1 MRLSSRLLRQ
11 EEIDALLQKY
21 APQEGEP
28 GDLTLE
34 EKDALGEIGN
44 ISMGSAATTLSTLL
58 GRRVNITSPHVET
71 TKREDLF
78 GRFTV
83 PYLAIEVHFT
93 EGLAG
98 SNVLIIREADAQVI
112 ADIMMGGDGT
122 NQTGSL
128 DEMQMSAAAEAMN
141 QMIGAA
147 ATAMANLFGRTV
159 TISPPQAH
167 VFRNTGQGAAE
178 LLGLEDPVVAVSF
191 RMTIE
196 GLVDTTIMQIM
207 GLETAREEAGLLL
220 KMAGASGG
228 QAQGAEAGSAA
239 RTAEAR
245 ESPPAAE
252 VPTGAEIP
260 APRTSGGTAGGEK
273 VVPLARPRD
282 AGKEEPSVFG
292 PAPWAAAPQMPPVDE
307 EKLRLLLDIPLK
319 VSVVLG
325 RTRRSVKEVLEMAP
339 GSIVELDA
347 LADEPVEVLVNG
359 VPVARGEVV
368 VVNENFGVR
377 ITSILSPAER
387 VQCLRK

>member
-1 MRLSSRLLRQ
+1 MSSRLLRQ
-11 EEIDALLQKY
+11 EEIDALLQQY
-21 APQEGEP
+21 APEETGVR
-28 GDLTLE
+28 DLTTE

-58 GRRVNITSPHVET
+58 GRRVTITSPHVET
-71 TKREDLF
+71 TTREALF
-78 GRFTV
+78 TQFTV
-83 PYLAIEVHFT
+83 PYLAVEVNFT

-98 SNVLIIREADAQVI
+98 TNLLIVREADAQVI

-122 NQTGSL
+122 GQTGTL

-147 ATAMANLFGRTV
+147 ATAMANIFGRTV
-159 TISPPQAH
+159 AISPPQAR
-167 VFRNTGQGAAE
+167 VFRNPAE
-178 LLGLEDPVVAVSF
+178 ATNEILSLDDPVVAVSF

-196 GLVDTTIMQIM
+196 GLVDTTIMQVM

-220 KMAGASGG
+220 QMANAAGGPEPASV
-228 QAQGAEAGSAA
+228 AESAVA
-239 RTAEAR
+239 PATAPAEER
-245 ESPPAAE
+245 PPAG
-252 VPTGAEIP
+252 GA
-260 APRTSGGTAGGEK
+260 GGGLGGRSAGEK
-273 VVPLARPRD
+273 VVPLARPRETP
-282 AGKEEPSVFG
+282 KEAPTIG
-292 PAPWAAAPQMPPVDE
+292 PPPWAAVEPGLGPVDE

-319 VSVVLG
+319 VTVVLG
-325 RTRRSVKEVLEMAP
+325 RTRRPIKEVLEMAP